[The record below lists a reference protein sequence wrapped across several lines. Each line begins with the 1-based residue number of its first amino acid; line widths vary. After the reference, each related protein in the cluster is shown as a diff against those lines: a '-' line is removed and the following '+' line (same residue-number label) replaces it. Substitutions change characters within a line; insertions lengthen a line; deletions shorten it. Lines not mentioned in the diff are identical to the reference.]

1 MMMMMIKIPVTG
13 PWQSFQIRNLVLKSI
28 LIWVTGYNL
37 ISDFKVQKET
47 NVLIINKQ
55 MQKFWKTT
63 DVRYYLNQSFS
74 KQIWNWMTE
83 KEENY

>member
-1 MMMMMIKIPVTG
+1 MMMMIKIPVTG

>member
-63 DVRYYLNQSFS
+63 DARYYLNQSFS